1 MTVTRRSRALRRI
14 RPGGG
19 PEDHERWQQRKS
31 LQTREDML
39 EAAIDGL
46 VEFGYAGL
54 SINDV
59 VRRTGVSRGAVHHH
73 FPSRGALVAGLIEH
87 VFYHR
92 MRQFL
97 DDFLARLKVPEAGDV
112 PQTPHRLA
120 MEMHWQSVE
129 SREYAAFLRLS
140 VAARSDEALAE
151 IFLPAAR
158 LYDEVWLGE
167 MRHAFPQWRGAEDEM
182 QLASDIVLT
191 VHTGLLIQQSTIGAA
206 RSHNVQ
212 EKIIALVEG
221 IAREAG
227 A

>member
-1 MTVTRRSRALRRI
+1 MTGTRRSQALRRI

-19 PEDHERWQQRKS
+19 PEDHARWQQRKS

-73 FPSRGALVAGLIEH
+73 FPSRSALVAGLIEH

-97 DDFLARLKVPEAGDV
+97 DDFLARLKQPEPGDD
-112 PQTPHRLA
+112 PESPHRLA
-120 MEMHWQSVE
+120 MDLHWRSVQ

-140 VAARSDEALAE
+140 VAARSDEVLAE
-151 IFLPAAR
+151 IFEPAAR
-158 LYDEVWLGE
+158 LYDEVWIEE
-167 MRHAFPQWRGAEDEM
+167 MRHAFPQWRGAEDAM
-182 QLASDIVLT
+182 QLASDIALVI
-191 VHTGLLIQQSTIGAA
+191 HTGMLIQQSTIGGI
-206 RSHNVQ
+206 RSRNVQ
-212 EKIIALVEG
+212 QRIIALVEE